1 MESYL
6 DKQLKNPEF
15 AKVYAE
21 EGLINDFTELL
32 ATEMQ
37 KQGLSKKAFAKKLGV
52 SERNVTRVLQGYKVS
67 LRKAARMA
75 HALGFKIEMQFVK

>member
-32 ATEMQ
+32 ATEMK
-37 KQGLSKKAFAKKLGV
+37 KQGLTKKSFAKKLGV